1 MYIKTEAIVLR
12 KTFYNDSDAILT
24 LFSRKMGKISAYARG
39 ARKSRTMISTVAH
52 PFIYGE
58 FVLRGKPDIYSI
70 SSAEIIDSNYSIRE
84 DLKKLSFAS
93 YFLELCGYSIHE
105 GMTNPRLFDL
115 TVGILGK
122 MNRKGCDLDK
132 IKLAY
137 EIKLLSYSGLK
148 PEVSKC
154 LKCGI
159 NNIESLT
166 LFSIADGGV
175 ICGECAGEGHMG
187 NAIAV
192 SKQFIYLTR
201 YLIEKD
207 IDVICRTKINTG
219 MVRHLDKMFELYIK
233 YHMDIKSFK
242 SLDFLKTIQ

>member
-1 MYIKTEAIVLR
+1 MFIKTEAIVLR

-24 LFSRKMGKISAYARG
+24 LFSKKMGKISAYARG
-39 ARKSRTMISTVAH
+39 VRKPRTMISSVAH

-84 DLKKLSFAS
+84 DLKKLSYAS
-93 YFLELCGYSIHE
+93 YFLELCRCSIHE
-105 GMTNPRLFDL
+105 GMTNNRLFSL
-115 TVGILGK
+115 TVETLEK
-122 MNRKGCDLDK
+122 MNHEGCDLDK

-137 EIKLLSYSGLK
+137 EIKLLNFSGLK

-159 NNIESLT
+159 NNIEALT
-166 LFSIADGGV
+166 VFSIADGGV
-175 ICGECAGEGHMG
+175 ICRDCADERQKQGG
-187 NAIAV
+187 IAV
-192 SKQFIYLTR
+192 SKQFIHLIR
-201 YLIEKD
+201 YISEKD
-207 IDVICRTKINTG
+207 VDVICRTKINAG
-219 MVRHLDKMFELYIK
+219 MVRHLDKIFELYIK

-242 SLDFLKTIQ
+242 SLEFLKTIQ

>member
-24 LFSRKMGKISAYARG
+24 LFSKKMGKISAYARG
-39 ARKSRTMISTVAH
+39 VRKPRTMISSVAH

-70 SSAEIIDSNYSIRE
+70 SSAEIIDSNYSIR
-84 DLKKLSFAS
+84 DNLKKLSYAS

-105 GMTNPRLFDL
+105 GMTNNRLFSL
-115 TVGILGK
+115 TVEILEK
-122 MNRKGCDLDK
+122 MNHEGCDLDK

-137 EIKLLSYSGLK
+137 EIKLLNFSGLK

-166 LFSIADGGV
+166 VFSIADGGV
-175 ICGECAGEGHMG
+175 ICKDCADKWHKQGG
-187 NAIAV
+187 IAF
-192 SKQFIYLTR
+192 SKQFIHLIR
-201 YLIEKD
+201 YLSEKD
-207 IDVICRTKINTG
+207 IDVICKTKINAG
-219 MVRHLDKMFELYIK
+219 MVRHLDKIFELYIK

-242 SLDFLKTIQ
+242 SLEFLKTIK